1 MQTKNG
7 TFSLSAS
14 PEDLD
19 SKNQVFK
26 IEEKAS
32 KRSELKTSPKALSL
46 FLPTDQRGP
55 RPPSVFAG
63 LCCCW
68 AFLFS
73 PEKKEQALDSDYGG
87 PLTVSSH
94 SQSSHDS
101 VNSQKSLLL
110 DANKGINKPR
120 SSYSSLSAH
129 SVELSDEDRKSIK
142 ASPLN

>member
-1 MQTKNG
+1 MQTKNA
-7 TFSLSAS
+7 TFSLSPN
-14 PEDLD
+14 PEHLD

-32 KRSELKTSPKALSL
+32 KRSELKTSPALSL
-46 FLPTDQRGP
+46 FPPTDQGGSR
-55 RPPSVFAG
+55 RPSVFTG

-73 PEKKEQALDSDYGG
+73 PEKKEQFLDSGYGG
-87 PLTVSSH
+87 PLSVSSH

-110 DANKGINKPR
+110 DANERMNKPR
-120 SSYSSLSAH
+120 SSYSSLSAY
-129 SVELSDEDRKSIK
+129 SVELGDEDRKSVK
-142 ASPLN
+142 ASSLN